1 MVENAAPR
9 TAQEVIDQAVS
20 ENRAGER
27 LLYAF
32 AVVFVVLGIA
42 IIGLGLWRHELA
54 IAALGTLASALF
66 WPAMDCARRTRK
78 ESVAIRLLEAPL
90 SRADTAKEA
99 ADMLRDVFHELFQG
113 KEEHELQHV
122 RNAGVR
128 RARKTQAAK

>member
-1 MVENAAPR
+1 MVGDSTPR

-20 ENRAGER
+20 ENRSGER

-32 AVVFVVLGIA
+32 AIVFVVLGIA
-42 IIGLGLWRHELA
+42 IIAVGLWRHELA

-90 SRADTAKEA
+90 SRADTAKDA
-99 ADMLRDVFHELFQG
+99 AEMLREVFHDLF
-113 KEEHELQHV
+113 HEQHTLQRA
-122 RNAGVR
+122 RNSGAQR
-128 RARKTQAAK
+128 SRKTQAIK